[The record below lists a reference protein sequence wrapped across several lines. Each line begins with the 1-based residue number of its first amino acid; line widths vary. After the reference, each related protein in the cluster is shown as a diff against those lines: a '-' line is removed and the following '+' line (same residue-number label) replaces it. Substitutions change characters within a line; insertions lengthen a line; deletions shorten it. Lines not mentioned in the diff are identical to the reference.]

1 MAFAVDVFANTR
13 PIGTSISR
21 FSRSFRLISNARLI
35 SAAGLIGAGF
45 AASAWVVT
53 TVATMHAIA
62 PSPYQSAIRDIA
74 LTSRF
79 AAVAPAKERNIHI
92 AKFSRLGTPTVED
105 LQVIAERGRANAHSA
120 LAKALVG
127 QSGPLVA
134 DATPAPA
141 ATIVANAAPARA
153 RNDTVPTA
161 ANIANAAAT
170 DRIIIPSKAE
180 IAATEGPAL
189 LALAAMPTTAIPS
202 TATPSTVMPSTA
214 VPSPTEPNRTAAIPA
229 RQAAV
234 EVASVAVGADAS
246 SDDNRQP
253 FGLVLNDSDAS
264 VPLPMARPDGM
275 SKRAPVND
283 RAARPAEP
291 ALAYA
296 SPDIGDDE
304 GEIPVVP
311 KRQASP
317 VARNGVAIYDISAN
331 IVYLPNGERLE
342 AHSGLGKMRD
352 NPRFVH
358 EKNRGPTPPHTYQL
372 TMRESLF
379 HGVEAIRLNPLGGAG
394 NIYNR
399 VGLLAHTYMLG
410 ARGDSNGC
418 VSFKDY
424 KRFLAAF
431 KRGDIRQLV
440 VVTSMPDKP
449 KSTFASLFSSRS

>member
-21 FSRSFRLISNARLI
+21 LRHTFRFISG
-35 SAAGLIGAGF
+35 AGFIGAGF
-45 AASAWVVT
+45 AASAWLVT
-53 TVATMHAIA
+53 TVATMHAMA
-62 PSPYQSAIRDIA
+62 PSPYSSALSDIS
-74 LTSRF
+74 LVPRT
-79 AAVAPAKERNIHI
+79 AAVAADRERNIHV
-92 AKFSRLGTPTVED
+92 AKFSRLGTATAEE
-105 LQVIAERGRANAHSA
+105 LEVIAKSGRANAHSV

-134 DATPAPA
+134 DASPAPA
-141 ATIVANAAPARA
+141 ATVVASARPDEAAAPAA
-153 RNDTVPTA
+153 P
-161 ANIANAAAT
+161 AAAT
-170 DRIIIPSKAE
+170 VASAASADRIVIPSKAE
-180 IAATEGPAL
+180 IAAIEGPAL
-189 LALAAMPTTAIPS
+189 LAMAAMPRTD
-202 TATPSTVMPSTA
+202 
-214 VPSPTEPNRTAAIPA
+214 VPSPTQPDRTATIPA
-229 RQAAV
+229 KAAAV
-234 EVASVAVGADAS
+234 EVASAAVET
-246 SDDNRQP
+246 DDDSKQP
-253 FGLVLNDSDAS
+253 FGLVLNDSDES

-275 SKRAPVND
+275 SKRAPAAD
-283 RAARPAEP
+283 RASRPAEQ

-296 SPDIGDDE
+296 NPDVGDDE

-317 VARNGVAIYDISAN
+317 VARAGVAVYDISAGM
-331 IVYLPNGERLE
+331 VYLPNGERLE

-352 NPRFVH
+352 NPKYVR
-358 EKNRGPTPPHTYQL
+358 EKMRGPTPPHTYQL

-379 HGVEAIRLNPLGGAG
+379 HGVAAIRLNPIGGAG

-440 VVTSMPDKP
+440 VVESLPDKP

>member
-21 FSRSFRLISNARLI
+21 FGRSFRLISG
-35 SAAGLIGAGF
+35 AGFIGAGF
-45 AASAWVVT
+45 AASAWIVT
-53 TVATMHAIA
+53 TIATMHAIA
-62 PSPYQSAIRDIA
+62 PSPVTSSLNDIS
-74 LTSRF
+74 LVPRV
-79 AAVAPAKERNIHI
+79 AAVAAAKERNIHI
-92 AKFSRLGTPTVED
+92 AKFSRLGTPTGED
-105 LQVIAERGRANAHSA
+105 LQAIVKNGRVMARAV
-120 LAKALVG
+120 LAKALLG

-134 DATPAPA
+134 DAAPVRA
-141 ATIVANAAPARA
+141 AVVVASAAP
-153 RNDTVPTA
+153 V
-161 ANIANAAAT
+161 AAAPQPLQARSDT
-170 DRIIIPSKAE
+170 ANTVASAASADRIVIPSKAE
-180 IAATEGPAL
+180 IAAIEGPAL
-189 LALAAMPTTAIPS
+189 LALAAMPRPTIEPQQAGRPAS
-202 TATPSTVMPSTA
+202 
-214 VPSPTEPNRTAAIPA
+214 VPAKPA
-229 RQAAV
+229 PV
-234 EVASVAVGADAS
+234 EVASVAVESDGGGDGAT
-246 SDDNRQP
+246 QP
-253 FGLVLNDSDAS
+253 FGLVLNDNEAS

-275 SKRAPVND
+275 SKRAPAND
-283 RAARPAEP
+283 RTTRPPER

-296 SPDIGDDE
+296 SPDVGDDE
-304 GEIPVVP
+304 GEIPLVP
-311 KRQASP
+311 KRQTSP
-317 VARNGVAIYDISAN
+317 VARAGVAIYDISAN
-331 IVYLPNGERLE
+331 TVYLPNGERLE

-394 NIYNR
+394 NIYDR

-440 VVTSMPDKP
+440 VVTTMPDKP

>member
-21 FSRSFRLISNARLI
+21 SSRPFRFVPGARLI
-35 SAAGLIGAGF
+35 SGAALIGAGF
-45 AASAWVVT
+45 AASAWIIT

-92 AKFSRLGTPTVED
+92 AKFSRLGTPTVDD

-127 QSGPLVA
+127 ASGPLVA
-134 DATPAPA
+134 DAVTAPSAVLADA
-141 ATIVANAAPARA
+141 APTRAKDDTAPPSAIVASA
-153 RNDTVPTA
+153 TA
-161 ANIANAAAT
+161 S
-170 DRIIIPSKAE
+170 DRIIVPSKAE
-180 IAATEGPAL
+180 IAAIEGPAL
-189 LALAAMPTTAIPS
+189 IAL
-202 TATPSTVMPSTA
+202 TATSGVRLPGIA
-214 VPSPTEPNRTAAIPA
+214 VPSPSEPNRTASIPA
-229 RQAAV
+229 KQAPV
-234 EVASVAVGADAS
+234 EVASVAVESDSS
-246 SDDNRQP
+246 SDDDSKQP
-253 FGLVLNDSDAS
+253 FGLVLNDNDTS
-264 VPLPMARPDGM
+264 VPLPMARPDGI
-275 SKRAPVND
+275 SKRAPVSD

-291 ALAYA
+291 VLAYA
-296 SPDIGDDE
+296 RPDVVDDE

-317 VARNGVAIYDISAN
+317 VARAGVAVYDISAN
-331 IVYLPNGERLE
+331 MVYLPNGERLE

-379 HGVEAIRLNPLGGAG
+379 HGVEALRLNPLGGAG
-394 NIYNR
+394 NIFNR